1 MNHIV
6 FKWCSDKKIPEELY
20 HMTSELVGYS
30 KLDNF
35 AIYKMNFNCSIGV
48 LKLLYEDNDNNMNI
62 FEEVSKQLRIFKIQ
76 KIEYNL
82 KGEKYVNKDLEKF
95 STFLQYYYEEK
106 GNINI
111 IEQIN
116 K

>member
-1 MNHIV
+1 LNHIV
-6 FKWCSDKKIPEELY
+6 FKWCSDEKIPEDLY

-35 AIYKMNFNCSIGV
+35 AIYKMDFNCSIGV
-48 LKLLYEDNDNNMNI
+48 LKLLYEDNDLDI
-62 FEEVSKQLRIFKIQ
+62 FQEVSKQLRVFKIQ
-76 KIEYNL
+76 KIVHKL
-82 KGEKYVNKDLEKF
+82 RGKKYVNKDLEKF
-95 STFLQYYYEEK
+95 STFLQYYYQEK

>member
-6 FKWCSDKKIPEELY
+6 FKWCSDKNIPEDLY

-35 AIYKMNFNCSIGV
+35 AIYKMDFNCSISV
-48 LKLLYEDNDNNMNI
+48 LKMLYEDNDSNI
-62 FEEVSKQLRIFKIQ
+62 FEEVSKQLRVFKIQ
-76 KIEYNL
+76 KIVHKS
-82 KGEKYVNKDLEKF
+82 KGKEYVNKDLDKF
-95 STFLQYYYEEK
+95 SIFLQYYYQEK

>member
-6 FKWCSDKKIPEELY
+6 FKWCTDKKIPSDLY
-20 HMTSELVGYS
+20 QMTSERVGYS
-30 KLDNF
+30 KIDDY
-35 AIYKMNFNCSIGV
+35 AIYKIDFNCGIGV
-48 LKLLYEDNDNNMNI
+48 LKLLYEDNDMNI
-62 FEEVSKQLRIFKIQ
+62 FDEVSKQLRLFKIQ
-76 KIEYNL
+76 KIIHKS
-82 KGEKYVNKDLEKF
+82 KGKKYVNKDLDKF
-95 STFLQYYYEEK
+95 STFLQYYYNEK